1 MKMKLIKKFFF
12 VLISLSVLSACE
24 YDFIEVEGPPD
35 DDNLP
40 QVSFST
46 QVAPI
51 FSETGCINCHGGSKS
66 PDLRPANAF
75 NSLMSLN
82 LVVSGEPESS
92 KIYTYPHPVTGS
104 HNVRY
109 SSVADANLIYAWI
122 KNGAEN
128 N

>member
-1 MKMKLIKKFFF
+1 MKLIKKFFF

>member
-1 MKMKLIKKFFF
+1 MKMKLIRKFFF
-12 VLISLSVLSACE
+12 VLIGLSVLSACE
-24 YDFIEVEGPPD
+24 YEFIEVEGPPD

-46 QVAPI
+46 EVASI
-51 FSETGCINCHGGSKS
+51 FSETGCINCHGGSTP
-66 PDLRPANAF
+66 PDLRASNAY

-82 LVVSGEPESS
+82 LVVPGEPDSS
-92 KIYTYPHPVTGS
+92 KIYTYPHPITGT

-109 SSVADANLIYAWI
+109 SSIADVNLIYAWI